1 MRTWRA
7 TREMIAH
14 PKKWRLFPMHRP
26 KSQASHHDANRT
38 PSPRGASR
46 FPSSTSG
53 RDLLPGSSAR
63 SRSSAAAALS
73 IPTWS
78 RPFGEHPANA
88 EVRLTSEAEY
98 REEEWGEA
106 WTPPHQ
112 PPPHPRYPKLPSCWG
127 EQRLCCNYFRGG
139 RKICQQFSLG
149 IVSILQC
156 AFVLWKVL
164 MKQSFLYFYK

>member
-38 PSPRGASR
+38 PSSRGASR

-53 RDLLPGSSAR
+53 RDLLPGSFAR

-78 RPFGEHPANA
+78 RPFGEHPASA

-127 EQRLCCNYFRGG
+127 NRGCVAIISG
-139 RKICQQFSLG
+139 EVEKFANNFHLES
-149 IVSILQC
+149 SPSYS
-156 AFVLWKVL
+156 VLLSYGKCL
-164 MKQSFLYFYK
+164 